1 MGVLQLGV
9 PGGPELF
16 ILTIN
21 LLLVGAIVYAVI
33 SLIRTH
39 RRRSAR
45 LDELERRLGRHD
57 RRLDE
62 LEEGN

>member
-16 ILTIN
+16 I
-21 LLLVGAIVYAVI
+21 
-33 SLIRTH
+33 RTH

-45 LDELERRLGRHD
+45 LEELERRLGRHD
-57 RRLDE
+57 RRPEE